1 MLERCKG
8 RIAPSNFK
16 LRGRWIWP
24 GPASEIEKRTASL
37 KPSSWLTPS
46 ICAKLAAQ
54 SKLLSYLGQG
64 SSKTRAPQNPLICT
78 PSSKTNA
85 FLCNNELLPI
95 SGQPTH
101 MSSMMCSATTEASK
115 ILLPSWRVY
124 ESKSAPMIGWSTLN
138 TAKTLSLLIFY
149 IFLKCVPSYSDIAT
163 MMVGVGIANRGLQVG
178 RTHPLNFTPLICQP
192 LIISEW
198 AVTCTL
204 LFSEFSVYTW

>member
-16 LRGRWIWP
+16 LRGRWISP
-24 GPASEIEKRTASL
+24 GPAEIEQRTASL

-54 SKLLSYLGQG
+54 SKLLSYLGQV

-85 FLCNNELLPI
+85 FLCVIMNYCPSLDNPH
-95 SGQPTH
+95 T
-101 MSSMMCSATTEASK
+101 SSMMCSATTEASK

-149 IFLKCVPSYSDIAT
+149 IFFKCIPSYSDIAT

-198 AVTCTL
+198 ALTCTL
-204 LFSEFSVYTW
+204 LFSEFSVYIW